1 MTLCFSSLTFAILA
15 VGVLT
20 LGAPAPSRAQE
31 PTQFETALQAKRR
44 VFENVGPGFQAIR
57 RGPNGKYYILVSP
70 SPAVQIYDP
79 SGKQVGQIPSVQTAK
94 NAALQ
99 FGESLDVDR
108 EGRVAVFD
116 RAANTVK
123 IYSSDGSLTTTIP
136 VTGPASIALLP
147 GDEIAVSSP
156 NLPRLV
162 TVYDLSGRLV
172 RDYGDREEIASR
184 TDVNRQVN
192 LGHLATDDAGN
203 TYFSFDYLPE
213 PTMRKFDHVGYLT
226 MEISLATLEFEP
238 AAQSARRVIAQADRG
253 MPVLHR
259 ILTAMGV
266 DPQTQD
272 VWLAIGTLL
281 MHFNKD
287 GQRLASYRTYTPRG
301 ARLEASRIL
310 VEPDRLLLGADPQ
323 GIYEF
328 ERPDYLPQQ

>member
-57 RGPNGKYYILVSP
+57 RGPKGNYYILTSP
-70 SPAVQIYDP
+70 GPAVQVYDP
-79 SGKQVGQIPSVQTAK
+79 SGKQVAQIPSGPATK
-94 NAALQ
+94 GAALR

-108 EGRVAVFD
+108 EGHVAVFD

-136 VTGPASIALLP
+136 VTGPAAIALLP

-301 ARLEASRIL
+301 ARLEASTIL

-328 ERPDYLPQQ
+328 VRPDYLPQQ